1 MDECIKLWDLRN
13 IKSPIASYHGHVPGR
28 KKLKRIHRPTFLLST
43 TSTSPIPLTVS
54 LSDSFILSGGEGS
67 NAISMFRLD
76 KCEEKGSLLQ
86 SVYSR
91 GTFPEEVGDVG
102 TLAVNG
108 RNNVAVATEG
118 GEVFLLSPGV
128 TVEGSYR

>member
-28 KKLKRIHRPTFLLST
+28 KKLKRIHRPTFLS
-43 TSTSPIPLTVS
+43 SPTSPTS

-128 TVEGSYR
+128 TVEGSCR